1 MTNLWRALSLDQVAD
16 VIGRGITPKY
26 DDYGD
31 FIVINQKCIRDG
43 RISLDRARRHDSASR
58 KVRAD
63 KKLLAGDVL
72 VNSTGVGT
80 LGRTARLREV
90 DLPMTTDSHVTILRP
105 LDGVSSAWL
114 GYAVSHMEAEI
125 EALAEGSTGQTELS
139 RHRLAAL
146 KLAVPPLSEQQTI
159 AATLG
164 ALDDKLESNRRSI
177 SLSEELART
186 IFAQL
191 FDLSQSENGVA
202 LSDLFSV
209 NHRRVLRSGTPA
221 TYVGMSSLPEFSA
234 EVYDW
239 ETKEAGSGQRFVSGD
254 VLMARITPCLENGKT
269 AVVDMLQPGEVG
281 WGSTEYVVLSPA
293 GLISTPWIYCL
304 VRNERVREFAI
315 QSMTGTSGRQR
326 FQAERLSQYRIV
338 APLESDLL
346 AFNAT
351 AEPLFARMTQLR
363 DENRRLTA
371 LRDALLPELLTGRL
385 TIAMETA
392 A

>member
-1 MTNLWRALSLDQVAD
+1 MTKLWRALSLDQVAD

-31 FIVINQKCIRDG
+31 LLVINQKCIRDG
-43 RISLDRARRHDSASR
+43 RISLDKARRHDSASR
-58 KVRAD
+58 MVRAD
-63 KKLLAGDVL
+63 KKLIAGDVL

-90 DLPMTTDSHVTILRP
+90 DLPMTADSHVTILRP

-114 GYAVSHMEAEI
+114 GYAVSHKEPEI

-146 KLAVPPLSEQQTI
+146 KLAVPPFSEQQAI

-164 ALDDKLESNRRSI
+164 ALDDKLESNRRLI
-177 SLSEELART
+177 SLSEELSRT
-186 IFAQL
+186 IFARM
-191 FDLSQSENGVA
+191 FDLTQSESGVA
-202 LSDLFSV
+202 LSDLVSV
-209 NHRRVLRSGTPA
+209 NARRVLRSGTPA

-239 ETKEAGSGQRFVSGD
+239 EKKEAGSGQRFVSGD

-269 AVVDMLQPGEVG
+269 AVVDMLEPGEVG

-304 VRNERVREFAI
+304 VRDERVREFAI

-326 FQAERLSQYRIV
+326 FQADRLS
-338 APLESDLL
+338 
-346 AFNAT
+346 
-351 AEPLFARMTQLR
+351 
-363 DENRRLTA
+363 
-371 LRDALLPELLTGRL
+371 
-385 TIAMETA
+385 
-392 A
+392 